1 MATAKRIRF
10 VISAVVGG
18 GLAATSYAQE
28 DTAAK
33 PAVTEQKGL
42 EEIVVTATKRETNL
56 QDTPIAITVLD
67 NVSLED
73 RHVQSLLDLADG
85 SVPSLRIAT
94 FEARQSA
101 LTVGIRGIVP
111 LDANQPARE
120 QGVGIYVD
128 GVYLAR
134 QHGLNAALLDLDHI
148 EVLKGPQGTL
158 FGRNTEGGALS
169 LVSKVPTGEF
179 AIRANAGVGSYD
191 SHNFDLHLDLPKV
204 GNVAFKLD
212 GVSQYQDATTKDPL
226 PGSTGWY
233 YFDRTGFRAAMR
245 WDPSDTFTLDYSYD
259 TGKDKNTPFYSQLLN
274 YNPLGLVVGP
284 AGGTLPANQIRP
296 LPSIVT
302 VAGTDRMTDADI
314 GVPQEPSIDET
325 AGHTLRMSWK
335 AFDAVEFRSI
345 TSYRTVTA
353 TQWDNS
359 GGAHRVPVFASNG
372 AFSRYSLADLDQD
385 QQSQEFQAVGSAG
398 RVDYVGGLYYFKE
411 TAQDDAATPSTNK
424 WNADGTAYS
433 ILDLTPTLP
442 GHRSLDRA
450 SIAHAESYAAYGQG
464 TINMRQDKLHLTL
477 GGRFTHDEK
486 DGKLFMVNNAPTDFT
501 FDESDD
507 HFDPLVTLAWSASSN
522 VNLYAKYSS
531 GYRAGGASSRS
542 LTYRSFGPEETDSYE
557 IGAKT
562 EFFDHNVRFNVAAY
576 TMNRTGSQIDF
587 SLVTPTGPGAT
598 RNTLET
604 MNAPGT
610 TEIHGVELETT
621 WRASESVTFSG
632 SYAYTYTNVPPTLN
646 PFTNVV
652 QPVFIV
658 FTPKNAANLGI
669 DYETPM
675 RGLSFKMHFDA
686 SYADATQTFDQTPV
700 TNDAAFLLNSRFVL
714 SDFKV
719 GGSGKMQ
726 VALWSRNLLNNEY
739 VYRRDPANE
748 KTLGYYGNFGAPR
761 TYGLSLSY
769 DFQ

>member
-1 MATAKRIRF
+1 
-10 VISAVVGG
+10 
-18 GLAATSYAQE
+18 
-28 DTAAK
+28 
-33 PAVTEQKGL
+33 
-42 EEIVVTATKRETNL
+42 
-56 QDTPIAITVLD
+56 
-67 NVSLED
+67 
-73 RHVQSLLDLADG
+73 
-85 SVPSLRIAT
+85 
-94 FEARQSA
+94 
-101 LTVGIRGIVP
+101 
-111 LDANQPARE
+111 
-120 QGVGIYVD
+120 
-128 GVYLAR
+128 
-134 QHGLNAALLDLDHI
+134 
-148 EVLKGPQGTL
+148 
-158 FGRNTEGGALS
+158 
-169 LVSKVPTGEF
+169 
-179 AIRANAGVGSYD
+179 
-191 SHNFDLHLDLPKV
+191 
-204 GNVAFKLD
+204 
-212 GVSQYQDATTKDPL
+212 
-226 PGSTGWY
+226 
-233 YFDRTGFRAAMR
+233 
-245 WDPSDTFTLDYSYD
+245 
-259 TGKDKNTPFYSQLLN
+259 
-274 YNPLGLVVGP
+274 
-284 AGGTLPANQIRP
+284 
-296 LPSIVT
+296 VT

-335 AFDAVEFRSI
+335 AFDAVELRSI

-359 GGAHRVPVFASNG
+359 GGAHRVPVFTSNG

-450 SIAHAESYAAYGQG
+450 SIAHAESYAAYGQA